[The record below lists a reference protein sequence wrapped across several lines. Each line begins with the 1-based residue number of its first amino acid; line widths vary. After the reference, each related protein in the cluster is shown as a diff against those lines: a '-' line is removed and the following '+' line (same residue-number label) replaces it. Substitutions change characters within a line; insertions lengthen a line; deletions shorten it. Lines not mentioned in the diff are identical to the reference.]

1 MSCCM
6 KVERIS
12 ECFIKPKY
20 EVKESKQPHYLAPF
34 DLMKLSSHY
43 IQKGL
48 MFTKPSQSI
57 DNVPY
62 STDEFLD
69 GLKESLSITLTHFYP
84 LAGRL
89 VTRINEEK
97 HESLVYIDCNKGPGV
112 GFIYAKLDTTVS
124 DIVSPTYVPLVVESF
139 FDHHKASDHDGHTR
153 PLLSVQVTELQDG
166 VFIGCS
172 ANHAVLDGT
181 SYWEFWNTW
190 SEIHMSSSKTVVSE
204 RRLPVFER
212 WFPDGYGATNPIRLP
227 FIHPDEF
234 ISCVEPTQFRVR
246 IFHFSS
252 NSIKR
257 LKVEANQQSDSSN
270 ISSFQALS
278 ALVWRSI
285 IRSNNVP
292 HDRVTNF
299 RLTANDRH
307 RLNPPLPTQFF
318 GNCVSLLRITATA
331 GELLENSLGF
341 AASLLH
347 NSIVSHDYKAV
358 NDYLKCWLQAPSVP
372 KHGAMYD
379 SNSVLIS
386 SSPRFNMYGNEF
398 GLGKAIAVHSG
409 YANKFQGKVT
419 AYSGC
424 DGGTSVDLEICL
436 PPNVMSALELDVE
449 FMNAVTF

>member
-1 MSCCM
+1 MSCM

-20 EVKESKQPHYLAPF
+20 EVMESKQPHYLGPF

-48 MFTKPSQSI
+48 MFAKPSQSI
-57 DNVPY
+57 NVKKPY
-62 STDEFLD
+62 STHEFLD
-69 GLKESLSITLTHFYP
+69 GLKESLSITLNHFYP
-84 LAGRL
+84 LAGQL
-89 VTRINEEK
+89 VTRVDEEK
-97 HESLVYIDCNKGPGV
+97 HESLVYVDCNKGPGV

-139 FDHHKASDHDGHTR
+139 FDHHKTSDHEGHTR
-153 PLLSVQVTELQDG
+153 PLLSVQVTELHDG
-166 VFIGCS
+166 IFIGCS

-181 SYWEFWNTW
+181 SYWGFWNMW
-190 SEIHMSSSKTVVSE
+190 SEIHTSGSQTVVSE
-204 RRLPVFER
+204 SRLPVFRR
-212 WFPDGYGATNPIRLP
+212 WFPDGYGSTNPIRLP

-234 ISCVEPTQFRVR
+234 ISCVEPTQLRVR

-252 NSIKR
+252 SSIKR
-257 LKVEANQQSDSSN
+257 LRAEANQQNDDCN
-270 ISSFQALS
+270 ISSFQALC

-285 IRSNNVP
+285 IRSNNIP
-292 HDRVTNF
+292 QDRVTNF
-299 RLTANDRH
+299 RLTVNDRH
-307 RLNPPLPTQFF
+307 RLDPPLPTQFF

-331 GELLENSLGF
+331 GDLLENSLGF

-347 NSIVSHDYKAV
+347 KAIVSHRNKAV
-358 NDYLKCWLQAPSVP
+358 TDDLKFWLKAPSVP

-379 SNSVLIS
+379 SDSVLIS
-386 SSPRFNMYGNEF
+386 NSPRFAMYRNKF
-398 GLGKAIAVHSG
+398 GLGKAIAVRSG

-419 AYSGC
+419 AYPRRE
-424 DGGTSVDLEICL
+424 GGASVDLEICL
-436 PPNVMSALELDVE
+436 PPVVMSALELDVE